1 MEDLTRRSMLRGV
14 ATAAVTV
21 PVLSA
26 LESGSALA
34 ATPLSRSAFDAGK
47 AKAFRVSGHGSSALL
62 RLVTVEDLPY
72 SSKGD
77 QRRFSLI
84 FRTMHGRKPH
94 TGTWTFRH
102 PTMGTFRMFVSPVGQ
117 GSDLQA
123 VFNAR

>member
-1 MEDLTRRSMLRGV
+1 MEDLTRRSLLRGAATV
-14 ATAAVTV
+14 AVGV
-21 PVLSA
+21 PVVSG
-26 LESGSALA
+26 LEIGGATA
-34 ATPLSRSAFDAGK
+34 ATPLTRSAFDAGK
-47 AKAFRVSGHGSSALL
+47 GKAFRVSGHGGSTLV
-62 RLVTVEDLPY
+62 RLVTIEDLPY

-84 FRTMHGRKPH
+84 FRTTHGRKPH

-102 PTMGTFRMFVSPVGQ
+102 PSMGTFRMFVSPIGQ